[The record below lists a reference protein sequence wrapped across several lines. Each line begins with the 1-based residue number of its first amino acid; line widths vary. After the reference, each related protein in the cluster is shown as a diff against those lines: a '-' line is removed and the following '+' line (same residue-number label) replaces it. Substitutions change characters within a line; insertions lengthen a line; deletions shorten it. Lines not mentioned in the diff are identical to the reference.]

1 MSLFQGRISELKK
14 IYLVLHLY
22 SKPEGD
28 IGEVRERENVEQ
40 EDEEDPDWIEGE
52 GTEVSTSE
60 SEMENENTD
69 DDISVE
75 PVPSTSHAPGM
86 FYNPATSHCPPRA
99 KRVPPSRGTRG
110 FRGARAGA
118 LVARG
123 SARGRAGRR
132 EMTCAPPGSQDTY
145 KSYDDEGE
153 GNPLDYF
160 PPPPFTSQVKTAA
173 IDAEL
178 MATPNSKTVCLSMRR
193 FTWSSHVLPRA
204 RHLSFVIV

>member
-1 MSLFQGRISELKK
+1 MFQGRISELKK

-123 SARGRAGRR
+123 AARGHAGRR
-132 EMTCAPPGSQDTY
+132 EMTRAPPGSQDT
-145 KSYDDEGE
+145 
-153 GNPLDYF
+153 
-160 PPPPFTSQVKTAA
+160 
-173 IDAEL
+173 
-178 MATPNSKTVCLSMRR
+178 
-193 FTWSSHVLPRA
+193 
-204 RHLSFVIV
+204 

>member
-1 MSLFQGRISELKK
+1 MSFFQGRISELKK
-14 IYLVLHLY
+14 KYLVLHLH

-28 IGEVRERENVEQ
+28 IGEVREPENVEQ
-40 EDEEDPDWIEGE
+40 EDEEDPDSIEGE
-52 GTEVSTSE
+52 GTDVSK
-60 SEMENENTD
+60 NENTD

-110 FRGARAGA
+110 FRDARAGA

-132 EMTCAPPGSQDTY
+132 EMTRAPPGSQDTY

-153 GNPLDYF
+153 GNRLDHL

-193 FTWSSHVLPRA
+193 FTWSCHVLPRT